1 MREEGGKRFYSATD
15 LVNYLGCSH
24 ATVLDV
30 RQLVQPVALPADD
43 EQAKLLQ

>member
-24 ATVLDV
+24 ATVLDL
-30 RQLVQPVALPADD
+30 RQLAKPVVLAEDD
-43 EQAKLLQ
+43 